1 MKIGIISDHNGYEL
15 KTQLQKELK
24 DINFI
29 DYGTTSNK
37 NIDYPDYA
45 FKLAESLINKEI
57 DLGIAICGSGIG
69 MSIACNK
76 VKGIRC
82 ARVTTIK
89 DVKVTRND
97 NDANIIAFSGNINLK
112 KAKRFIEEFINTP
125 FSSEERHI
133 RRINKISEY
142 EKKLNI

>member
-15 KTQLQKELK
+15 KEKIKKEIK
-24 DINFI
+24 EIEFI

-37 NIDYPDYA
+37 SVDYPDYA
-45 FKLAESLINKEI
+45 FKLSKSVVNKNV

-82 ARVTTIK
+82 ARITTIK
-89 DVKVTRND
+89 DAKVTRND
-97 NDANIIAFSGNINLK
+97 NNTNIIAFSGNINLR
-112 KAKRFIEEFINTP
+112 KAIRIIEEFINTP
-125 FSSEERHI
+125 FSKEERHL
-133 RRINKISEY
+133 RRVNKIIEY
-142 EKKLNI
+142 ELNN